1 MTNEQRESDTSLPW
15 YRVPVLWLGVFITLL
30 ILVGCIHLIIVG
42 HRHAGDAA
50 TTSQTSDNKQL
61 THLLGVPLSRET
73 IQTES
78 PQAAAPPAEQP

>member
-1 MTNEQRESDTSLPW
+1 MANEQPQSGTRLPW
-15 YRVPVLWLGVFITLL
+15 YRVPVLWLGIFITLL
-30 ILVGCIHLIIVG
+30 ILVGCIHLIVVG

-50 TTSQTSDNKQL
+50 STSRAGDDKQL

-73 IQTES
+73 IQAQS